1 MEIWNGVRFTDND
14 VKEVFIACGKVW
26 LFSMKKRILPA
37 AIAVVTA
44 VLCLNGCGNTESF
57 MKPYDIGS
65 EQSEFSNFDSADSDR
80 GTPFAADLCV
90 VSNNVLP
97 STATVTAECASI
109 YCLEN
114 NEILYAKNVHE
125 RMNPASLTKIMT
137 ALLAIESG
145 KLDEVVT
152 VTEEAMITESG
163 ATVCDLK
170 PGDQLTLRQ
179 LLNCSLVKSGND
191 AAAAIAVYL
200 GQSIEG
206 FSAMMN
212 ERAVEL
218 GATNTNFTNPHG
230 LTAEQHYTTA
240 YDVYLILQ
248 EAVKYDEFLK
258 IINQPSYELEYIDV
272 EGTVKT
278 NTFETTNRFLNGNAE
293 APEGVTVVGGKTG
306 TTNAAGSCLAL
317 FSKGKSG
324 KTYVSVIL
332 KAEGSDIL
340 FQEMADLLSLEN

>member
-1 MEIWNGVRFTDND
+1 
-14 VKEVFIACGKVW
+14 
-26 LFSMKKRILPA
+26 MKKRVLPA
-37 AIAVVTA
+37 AIAVFA
-44 VLCLNGCGNTESF
+44 GVLCMSGCNDAETF
-57 MKPYDIGS
+57 MKPYDISS
-65 EQSEFSNFDSADSDR
+65 EQSEFSNISSSSSDR
-80 GTPFAADLCV
+80 ATPFAADLCV
-90 VSNNVLP
+90 VENNVLP
-97 STATVTAECASI
+97 GTAKITAECASI

-137 ALLAIESG
+137 GLLAIESG
-145 KLDEVVT
+145 KLDEMVT

-179 LLNCSLVKSGND
+179 LLNCCLVKSGND

-200 GQSIEG
+200 GGSIDG
-206 FSAMMN
+206 FCAMMN
-212 ERAVEL
+212 ERAVQL

-230 LTAEQHYTTA
+230 LTDEKHYTTA
-240 YDVYLILQ
+240 YDIYLILQ
-248 EAVKYDEFLK
+248 EAVGQDEFLK
-258 IINQPSYELEYIDV
+258 IINQASYELEYIDAA
-272 EGTVKT
+272 GTVKK
-278 NTFETTNRFLNGNAE
+278 NTFDTTNRFLSGKAE

-317 FSKGKSG
+317 FSKSSSG

-332 KAEGSDIL
+332 KAEGSDVV
-340 FQEMADLLSLEN
+340 FDEMINLLSLEN